1 MGDIMMGMADYTSK
15 FQVQFSMSDA
25 FTACKEAV
33 RDLDKIQIDSVNEIM
48 HTITLSTGK
57 TLFSW
62 GEIITI
68 TILQLNENA
77 SEIAITSTCKN
88 GALGNMND
96 MGKNQKNITQII
108 QAISD
113 ELRKINE

>member
-1 MGDIMMGMADYTSK
+1 MMGIADYTSK
-15 FQVQFSMSDA
+15 FKVQFLLNDLFA
-25 FTACKEAV
+25 ACKEAV
-33 RDLDKIQIDSVNEIM
+33 KNLDKIQIDSVNEIM

-68 TILQLNENA
+68 TILQLNENT

-96 MGKNQKNITQII
+96 MGKNQKNITQIT

-113 ELRKINE
+113 ELNKIGV